1 MNNLGGGSFFVVEK
15 LYGTNLTREVKVMI
29 NEQTARRLE
38 KLDAMK
44 SQGVSVYPERFATN
58 YELHEAALL
67 DDETSGVRVAGRIVG
82 IRSFSQFS
90 FITISTIEGS
100 LQLLLKKGEVD
111 DELYHQFHNLV
122 DIGDFI
128 GVEGKMYT
136 TKTKEKTLRIEK
148 YEFLGKALRPLP
160 EKWHGLSNIELRYRQ
175 RYLDLIMTKETQY
188 RLLARTKMI
197 RSIRTFF
204 EENHFLEVETPI
216 LQHTSSGAIA
226 KPFTTYHNSLDTELN
241 LRIAPETYLK
251 RLIVGG
257 FTKVFEFAKCFRNEG
272 ISPQHLQEFT
282 MVEGYAAYWNYEDTM
297 KLMRDMV
304 LFVLEKTCNTTTIT
318 IKGQTIDF
326 SLEWDVVSF
335 RDLILKDT
343 GINIELYP
351 DVKDLY
357 EETKRRGID
366 LEHAEIESL
375 GRGNFI
381 DLLYKKVCRPH
392 LVKPTFL
399 VQHPIDLSPLA
410 RANDNN
416 PTLTDRFQLVIN
428 GAEVINAY
436 SELVDPLEQR
446 RRLEEQALLKSNGDA
461 EAMEMDED
469 YLLAMEYGMP
479 PISGWGFGIERLLM
493 VLTDSDTIKDC
504 VFFPLTK
511 KV

>member
-1 MNNLGGGSFFVVEK
+1 MGNEQMTQRIEK
-15 LYGTNLTREVKVMI
+15 LNDL
-29 NEQTARRLE
+29 
-38 KLDAMK
+38 K
-44 SQGVSVYPERFATN
+44 SDGIPAYPERFSVN
-58 YELHEAALL
+58 YELNEARQLE
-67 DDETSGVRVAGRIVG
+67 DGVSGVIVAGRIMG
-82 IRSFSQFS
+82 IRKFSKLC
-90 FITISTIEGS
+90 FITISNIHGP
-100 LQLLLKKGEVD
+100 LQLLLKKEEIGGESYQHFLD
-111 DELYHQFHNLV
+111 LI

-128 GVEGKMYT
+128 GVEGQMYS
-136 TKTKEKTLRIEK
+136 TKTNEKTLRISS
-148 YEFLGKALRPLP
+148 YELLGKALRPLP
-160 EKWHGLSNIELRYRQ
+160 EKWHGLSDIELRYRQ
-175 RYLDLIMTKETQY
+175 RYLDLMMTNETQS
-188 RLLARTKMI
+188 RLLVRTQMV
-197 RSIRTFF
+197 RSIRRFF
-204 EENHFLEVETPI
+204 EDQNFLEVETPV

-226 KPFTTYHNSLDTELN
+226 KPFKTYHNALDTELN

-297 KLMRDMV
+297 HLMREMV
-304 LFVLEKTCNTTTIT
+304 LFVLAKTFHSTTIT
-318 IKGQTIDF
+318 IHGQTIDF

-343 GINIELYP
+343 GIDIDLYP

-357 EETKRRGID
+357 QKTQSENIE
-366 LEHAEIESL
+366 LEHSDTESL
-375 GRGNFI
+375 GRGNLI
-381 DLLYKKVCRPH
+381 DLLYKKVCRPK

-399 VQHPIDLSPLA
+399 IQHPIDLSPLA

-416 PTLTDRFQLVIN
+416 PTLTDRFQLVVN
-428 GAEVINAY
+428 GAEIINAY

-446 RRLEEQALLKSNGDA
+446 KRLEEQALLKSNGDI

-469 YLLAMEYGMP
+469 YLMAMEYGMP

-511 KV
+511 KR